1 MIETVK
7 LSYFCSDMM
16 KFYAFLTIVLLSVSA
31 CKPKD
36 DFEKLALLDVPLGIP
51 KPGEWLAEHKESG
64 QTFEQ
69 YKKLKP
75 LKVTKSSDVIYIQP
89 IGDFNEK
96 ENKILDLTVEYLSLF
111 YGVRTEKLNPLS
123 DKIVPK
129 DKKRLNEM
137 NAEQLD
143 ASYILDSIM
152 SKVKPKRALVTMG
165 LSAKDLYPKPS
176 WNFVFGL
183 ATYSKG
189 VGVTSFFRYEPNLP
203 DYRICL
209 RRTIKTSAHEIGH
222 MFKLKHCIY
231 AECVMN
237 GVNSLSE
244 DDQKPTTLCSIC
256 LKKMHLNFG
265 FDMKVRFQKLLNF
278 YHKHGLTHD
287 EKIILKQF
295 ESIKE

>member
-1 MIETVK
+1 MSRI
-7 LSYFCSDMM
+7 
-16 KFYAFLTIVLLSVSA
+16 YAFLAILMVSILG
-31 CKPKD
+31 CEPKD
-36 DFEKLALLDVPLGIP
+36 DFDKLAELDISLGAP
-51 KPGEWLAEHKESG
+51 QSGDWLANHKESG
-64 QTFEQ
+64 QSFEQ

-75 LKVTKSSDVIYIQP
+75 LKVTKNAKVIYIQP
-89 IGDFNEK
+89 IGEFNAR
-96 ENKILDLTVEYLSLF
+96 ENKILDLTVEYLELF
-111 YGVRTEKLNPLS
+111 YGVKTKKLNPIS
-123 DKIVPK
+123 DKIIPEN
-129 DKKRLNEM
+129 KRRMNEM
-137 NAEQLD
+137 NVEQLD

-152 SKVKPKRALVTMG
+152 SKVKPKDALVTMG

-209 RRTIKTSAHEIGH
+209 RRTIRTSAHEIGH

-244 DDQKPTTLCSIC
+244 DDRKPNTLCSVC
-256 LKKMHLNFG
+256 LKKVHLNFG
-265 FDMKVRFQKLLNF
+265 FDMVQRFQKILAF
-278 YHKHGLTHD
+278 YHKHGLVED
-287 EKIILKQF
+287 EKLIDKQL
-295 ESIKE
+295 EVIKE